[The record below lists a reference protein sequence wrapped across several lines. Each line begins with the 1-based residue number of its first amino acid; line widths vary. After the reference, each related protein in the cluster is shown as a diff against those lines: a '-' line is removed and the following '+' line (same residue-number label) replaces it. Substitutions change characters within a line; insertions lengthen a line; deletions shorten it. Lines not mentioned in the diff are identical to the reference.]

1 MFTSNVGGY
10 DRIFRIVIG
19 LVLIVL
25 GFFVLSGTLAL
36 VVGIFGFV
44 PLLTGLVGWCPLYLP
59 FKLSTRKS

>member
-1 MFTSNVGGY
+1 V
-10 DRIFRIVIG
+10 VG

-25 GFFVLSGTLAL
+25 GFFVLTGVWGL

-59 FKLSTRKS
+59 FKFNTRKS